1 MTDTSS
7 TDWGAPWLDAQRKY
21 WESWIALTR
30 QGSNAQ
36 AAAAPPPLNPWKQG
50 LDQWTR
56 MLSAAVPPESRAWV
70 QKFAEINGAYLGMGE
85 TLLKGLS
92 EAQAGPAH
100 AGAWNWALDSLK
112 NMQGATPPPFG
123 QTADPWAGFAT
134 FWGMPMDNWRR
145 VYSACS
151 IVPGDIEKTLRGFGA
166 WAGESPENL
175 MGRMFSTP
183 PLGYTR
189 EWQGE
194 MQRWGQLWL
203 EHVEALREYGTLLTR
218 SNMKAAELL
227 GAKLR
232 ELADAGRSPE
242 SFRAFYDLWVDAGE
256 EAYAEVALSQ
266 AFAQAQAR
274 LTNTLMAVK
283 RQEQQMVDEVLS
295 ALNMP
300 TRREL
305 DTSHRRLHE
314 LQRQVWRLQEALDD
328 AGILELRE
336 EVMRLRRE
344 LQSLRGGEAAAGGDK
359 RGPARKPKP
368 DAET

>member
-1 MTDTSS
+1 MTDASS
-7 TDWGAPWLDAQRKY
+7 SNWGAPWMDAQRKY
-21 WESWIALTR
+21 WESWLELTR
-30 QGSNAQ
+30 QGLGAQ
-36 AAAAPPPLNPWKQG
+36 AAETPPPLNPWRQS
-50 LDQWTR
+50 LEQWTR
-56 MLSAAVPPESRAWV
+56 MLASAVPPQSREWV
-70 QKFAEINGAYLGMGE
+70 HKFADINGAYLSLGE
-85 TLLKGLS
+85 NLMKGLS
-92 EAQAGPAH
+92 MGQTAQPAN
-100 AGAWNWALDSLK
+100 WNWMLDSLK
-112 NMQGATPPPFG
+112 HMQGATPPFG
-123 QTADPWAGFAT
+123 QAQDPWAGFAT

-151 IVPGDIEKTLRGFGA
+151 IAPGDFEKALRGFGSLA
-166 WAGESPENL
+166 GGESPENL
-175 MGRMFSTP
+175 MGRLFSTP
-183 PLGYTR
+183 TLGYTR
-189 EWQGE
+189 EWQE
-194 MQRWGQLWL
+194 EVQTWGQLWL
-203 EHVEALREYGTLLTR
+203 EHVEALREYGLLLAN
-218 SNMKAAELL
+218 SNMKAAESL

-232 ELADAGRSPE
+232 KLGEEGKTPD

-256 EAYAEVALSQ
+256 DAYAEIAISQ
-266 AFAQAQAR
+266 PFAKAQAR

-336 EVMRLRRE
+336 EVMSLRRE
-344 LQSLRGGEAAAGGDK
+344 LQALRGGESAAGAEK
-359 RGPARKPKP
+359 RGPARKAKS